1 MPIQETRSIS
11 HSSLNGVS
19 VRIMMFEHA
28 GNVFCN
34 RYLIENFIC
43 KVIFITMFT
52 RRFEQDINPPS

>member
-1 MPIQETRSIS
+1 
-11 HSSLNGVS
+11 
-19 VRIMMFEHA
+19 MMFEHA